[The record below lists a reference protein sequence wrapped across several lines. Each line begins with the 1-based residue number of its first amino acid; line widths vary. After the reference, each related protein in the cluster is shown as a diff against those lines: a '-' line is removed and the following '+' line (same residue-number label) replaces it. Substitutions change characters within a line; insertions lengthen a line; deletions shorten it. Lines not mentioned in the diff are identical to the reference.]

1 MAAHSGR
8 TLTAAIVAA
17 VDAALPANCP
27 VYQARAPREAAPPY
41 AVVHA
46 TNGTADGS
54 VADQS
59 DYSGAYQV
67 TYVAIGP
74 DQADAAADLVRAAL
88 VMSTPT
94 VTGRAVDAIQLDYSL
109 GATPDEDITL
119 AGPATTEPLY
129 VARDG
134 YRVTTHAA

>member
-8 TLTAAIVAA
+8 LLDAAVLAA
-17 VDAALPANCP
+17 VDAALPAACP
-27 VYQARAPREAAPPY
+27 AYPARAPREAAPPY
-41 AVVHA
+41 AVVHSA
-46 TNGTADGS
+46 SGTADGS

-59 DYSGAYQV
+59 DWTGIYQV
-67 TYVAIGP
+67 TCVGASP
-74 DQADAAADLVRAAL
+74 DQAAAAADLVRAAL
-88 VMSTPT
+88 VMAALVVS
-94 VTGRAVDAIQLDYSL
+94 GRAMDAIQLDYSL

-119 AGPATTEPLY
+119 AGPTTTEPLY